1 MPFTASRVCLIR
13 SDFAKTLLD
22 SPIADDRVETYF
34 GQTAGSVPPAR
45 TRGGGQEEIMA
56 DDITPLR
63 GEGRTVGRITGLWG
77 ELMAEFLGTFV
88 LLAFGDGVVAVAV
101 AGLPGSGRTSSPTTI
116 FDAAGDWLLITWG
129 WAMAVAFGIWV
140 AGGVSGAHLNPA
152 VTLAFAVR
160 RKFAWAKVAPYWA
173 AQVLG
178 AFVGAAL
185 VYLVYNS
192 AINAFNL
199 AAHTPKSGGQA
210 LATYSIFATF
220 PASYFHGGYGG
231 PLIDQVVGTAFLVM
245 LVVAVIDARNT
256 AVGSNMTPLII
267 GFVVAAIGMSYGPN
281 AGYAINPAR
290 DFGPRLFA
298 FFAGWGHVAL
308 PGTYHAVGGPNFTG
322 YFWVPIVGPLVGGI
336 IGVLIYDFFIGD
348 ILHARLKMTENVQGP
363 IAETEP
369 VSATAESAAEVPE
382 ARLPRSSETEATRAD
397 VQTPRDPRA
406 GT

>member
-1 MPFTASRVCLIR
+1 
-13 SDFAKTLLD
+13 
-22 SPIADDRVETYF
+22 
-34 GQTAGSVPPAR
+34 
-45 TRGGGQEEIMA
+45 MA

-129 WAMAVAFGIWV
+129 WAMAVAFAIWV

-185 VYLVYNS
+185 VFLVYNS

-199 AAHTPKSGGQA
+199 AAHTPKSSGQA

-220 PASYFHGGYGG
+220 PAGYFHGGYGG

-290 DFGPRLFA
+290 DFGPRLFS

-308 PGTYHAVGGPNFTG
+308 PGTYHAAAGPNFTA
-322 YFWVPIVGPLVGGI
+322 YFWIPIVGPLVGGI

-348 ILHARLKMTENVQGP
+348 ILHGRLKMVEAVEGP

-369 VSATAESAAEVPE
+369 VSTAAEVPE
-382 ARLPRSSETEATRAD
+382 ARIPRSSETDPTRTD

>member
-1 MPFTASRVCLIR
+1 MIDSSR
-13 SDFAKTLLD
+13 TL
-22 SPIADDRVETYF
+22 AE
-34 GQTAGSVPPAR
+34 TAGSAR
-45 TRGGGQEEIMA
+45 NGAWRGQEDIMA

-77 ELMAEFLGTFV
+77 ELMAEFLGVFV
-88 LLAFGDGVVAVAV
+88 LIAFGDGVVAVAV
-101 AGLPGSGRTSSPTTI
+101 AGLPGSGRTAGPTTI
-116 FDAAGDWLLITWG
+116 FNAAGDWLLITWG
-129 WAMAVAFGIWV
+129 WAMAVAFAIWI

-152 VTLAFAVR
+152 VTLAFAAR

-185 VYLVYNS
+185 VFLVYNS

-199 AAHTPKSGGQA
+199 AAHTPKSSGQA

-220 PASYFHGGYGG
+220 PAGYFRGGYGG

-256 AVGSNMTPLII
+256 AVGSNLAPLVI
-267 GFVVAAIGMSYGPN
+267 GFIVAAIGMSYGPN

-308 PGTYHAVGGPNFTG
+308 PGTYHAIGGPNFTG
-322 YFWVPIVGPLVGGI
+322 YFWIPIVGPLVGGI

-348 ILHARLKMTENVQGP
+348 VLHARLMKAEAVAGP
-363 IAETEP
+363 IPETEP
-369 VSATAESAAEVPE
+369 VAMTADTTAEVPE
-382 ARLPRSSETEATRAD
+382 ARIPRSSETNVTD
-397 VQTPRDPRA
+397 TNVQTPRDPRA
-406 GT
+406 GA